1 MSDIQSSN
9 QTTVQNIDIA
19 ICSSCMVKHVPSVT
33 NGTPGPGR
41 FDGFVSEVRAKLEVA
56 RPDITW
62 KLKTQS
68 CFRFCPENKITVSVA
83 RKTTMS
89 REASV
94 ESVVQEILSNPN
106 VPKAS

>member
-1 MSDIQSSN
+1 MSDAQSTSLN
-9 QTTVQNIDIA
+9 VDIA

-33 NGTPGPGR
+33 NGAPGPGR
-41 FDGFVSEVRAKLEVA
+41 FDGFVSEIRAKLEAA

-89 REASV
+89 HEASV